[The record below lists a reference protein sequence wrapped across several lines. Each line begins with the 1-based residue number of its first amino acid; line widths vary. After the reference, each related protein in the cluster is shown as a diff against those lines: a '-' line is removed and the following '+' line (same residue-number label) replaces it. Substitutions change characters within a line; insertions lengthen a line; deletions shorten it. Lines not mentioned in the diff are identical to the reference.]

1 MVLINRDIELAK
13 KIWES
18 LGKHK
23 HYQYNS
29 GTVQSSSTFAYL
41 GAPVWHQAVKPRDGR
56 LLETS
61 LLRLPP
67 NPLLPDPDPS
77 IWKFY
82 LYKNV
87 EFRCWGGQG
96 HQLFQ
101 NMENYF
107 QFIVALYIFP
117 HSCHPGLNKAW
128 KTMDCLNARGF
139 SMQENRNFFY
149 TVHEY
154 ASAAADMGSFKD
166 TGPPHRWNQAYSTAT
181 KLIIWE

>member
-1 MVLINRDIELAK
+1 MWK
-13 KIWES
+13 S

-29 GTVQSSSTFAYL
+29 GTVQSSSTFAFL

-61 LLRLPP
+61 LLRLPS

-128 KTMDCLNARGF
+128 KTMDCLNALHKD
-139 SMQENRNFFY
+139 SACRNIV
-149 TVHEY
+149 T
-154 ASAAADMGSFKD
+154 SF
-166 TGPPHRWNQAYSTAT
+166 TPCMNMPCQQQIWNLLKALGRLMDGIQR
-181 KLIIWE
+181 KLQPRN